1 MARERTDV
9 PNPVYDIFGISL
21 ASPEPCIKTK
31 DFDPFSVK
39 RSTGLGVR
47 IFLPMFGLLGFD
59 YGWRLDD
66 SNYGNGASMQK
77 GQFHFT
83 IGASI

>member
-31 DFDPFSVK
+31 DFDPFRMNTCEKSPRVEVDAWK
-39 RSTGLGVR
+39 
-47 IFLPMFGLLGFD
+47 FD
-59 YGWRLDD
+59 
-66 SNYGNGASMQK
+66 APQ
-77 GQFHFT
+77 
-83 IGASI
+83 